1 MIWSYLINKTIK
13 MIGEYLS
20 GYTYDLHLMTQ
31 VNLLIYL
38 YLLTCTIWLTVP
50 AQKLI
55 SEVTL

>member
-1 MIWSYLINKTIK
+1 